1 MLVSAVYKSVT
12 LNDSRDFTDVIKLII
27 LVQKKDYPLLN
38 GEAQLNHKEP
48 NESRRHVIVGKREA
62 IPGNR

>member
-27 LVQKKDYPLLN
+27 LVQKDYPLLN

-48 NESRRHVIVGKREA
+48 NGNRRHIIVGKREA
-62 IPGNR
+62 IPENR